1 MKTSVNGL
9 NDKTPIVALGTCS
22 IQAAAGEG
30 AEKKLPTVEIV
41 GYNGGKMPV
50 NYWGDVVVDLAGL
63 KAQQA
68 TPILLSHSAWS
79 LETVLGQT
87 SKVTNDGKTLALAG
101 TIMAET
107 ETTAQ
112 VLTLARNGFQ
122 FQASIGVTP
131 AKYRLV
137 AEKETADANGQT
149 HEGPFYLIEAGTL
162 REISIV
168 PLGADEGSSAKIAAS
183 QAQHTPQ
190 EGNMNEKN
198 TPQEPT
204 AESIR
209 AAAVAEQERILK
221 VREIAKDHPAVLAQA
236 VKDGWSPERTELEA
250 VKADNAKLEASIKQ
264 RDEQDKRPGA
274 PAVVKG
280 IQGKVTDDTLI
291 AAACM
296 GAGMRAPDKTFTP
309 EVCEVAAGMKIRSFT
324 DLVRASLAMSGKPL
338 TATRHDTR
346 EFLQAAFSTAS
357 IANVVAA
364 TANKFVREGFGVVET
379 AWREVANIR
388 SVVDFKANTGV
399 RLTMTTLLKALAP
412 TGEIQHGV
420 LGDETR
426 TITADT
432 RALMLAVS
440 RKDIINDD
448 LGVLS
453 DVPRRL
459 GYAAARTF
467 NTDFWAA
474 FEAAVSDN
482 FSASAPKS
490 NQTTGA
496 LTLTTLAA
504 AEALYLALKDADG
517 NPIGLKASKLLTGT
531 TAYAKAREINVSTNS
546 IGATAKDANGNI
558 YQGMFAPVFS
568 SYLSAA
574 PWYLLADPLAMPVME
589 AAFLNG
595 NQEPTVETADADFD
609 LLGILMRC
617 YYDYGVAF
625 AEWRGAVRSTGV

>member
-209 AAAVAEQERILK
+209 AAAVAEQ
-221 VREIAKDHPAVLAQA
+221 AAVLAQA